1 MKSFDE
7 FKMGDALWEYL
18 KSKRT
23 RSWYDDAGKRADI
36 EAEAREQGCYPDFPD
51 CERDDHYL

>member
-1 MKSFDE
+1 MNSFDS

-18 KSKRT
+18 KSKRN
-23 RSWYDDAGKRADI
+23 RSWYDDEGKRADI
-36 EAEAREQGCYPDFPD
+36 DAERREQEEKFPD

>member
-1 MKSFDE
+1 MNSLDS

-18 KSKRT
+18 KSKRS
-23 RSWYDDAGKRADI
+23 RAWFDDEGKRADV
-36 EAEAREQGCYPDFPD
+36 EAEAREQEEKFPD